1 MATYPLPTLA
11 ATVDASGISAPS
23 YNDILQSLI
32 AIFQGIYGSSIYIQ
46 PDSQDGQWLAAMASA
61 INDVNQTAIMVF
73 QGFSPTYAQG
83 AGLSSLLKLN
93 GLMRNIPS
101 YSTSQGDVVG
111 VAGTVITN
119 GIVQDGNGNQWAL
132 PASVTIPV
140 GGLIS
145 VTVTAVEPGNISAA
159 LGTIN
164 SIFTPQFGW
173 QSFIST
179 VDSTVGAAVETDPE
193 ARARQ
198 AVSTALPALGPKEAI
213 SAAIGNVTGV
223 IRWAVYE
230 NDTGTT
236 DTNGIPAHSLS
247 GVTEGGSSTDITAA
261 IASKKMTGAQTYGS
275 TSVAVYDQYG
285 LPTNI
290 NYFILT
296 LVPIY
301 FAITIKALSG
311 YVSTTGVA
319 IQNTLASFVNSLAIG
334 GDVYEAQTA
343 ASASLI
349 NLGIGQTF
357 KITIFNLGF
366 SAAPTGTTDLTILFN
381 QAASC
386 DPANVALTVT

>member
-61 INDVNQTAIMVF
+61 INDCNQAAVAVF

-83 AGLSSLLKLN
+83 AGLSLLLKLN
-93 GLMRNIPS
+93 GLTRNIPS
-101 YSTSQGDVVG
+101 YSTSQGNVVG

-145 VTVTAVEPGNISAA
+145 VTVTAVKSGNISAA

-198 AVSTALPALGPKEAI
+198 AISTALPALGPKEAI

-223 IRWAVYE
+223 IRWMVYE

-236 DTNGIPAHSLS
+236 DTNGIPAHSIS
-247 GVTEGGSSTDITAA
+247 AVTEGGSSADIAA
-261 IASKKMTGAQTYGS
+261 AVASKKMTGAQTYGS
-275 TSVAVYDQYG
+275 TPVAVYDQYG
-285 LPTNI
+285 LPTTI

-296 LVPIY
+296 LIPIY
-301 FAITIKALSG
+301 FAITIKALPG

-319 IQNTLASFVNSLAIG
+319 IQNTLAAFVNSLAIG

-366 SAAPTGTTDLTILFN
+366 SAAPTGTADLTILFN

-386 DPANVALTVT
+386 NPANVALTVT